1 MAVDPKRA
9 ASTAATAPARLAD
22 HQPAESGGQRVN
34 APPAPSPAPTPA
46 PAPAGAGV
54 QRHPLVHVDVVLRLR
69 CAHCDT
75 EGTLRL
81 GRDDWTGSAGDG
93 ADRCAGCGRVLR
105 VEVPGDAVTQAAR
118 AARDDLNAR
127 LLGAGLSVSEETVYA
142 FGGGWPGDP

>member
-1 MAVDPKRA
+1 MAVEPKRA

-22 HQPAESGGQRVN
+22 HQPAEAGGPVN
-34 APPAPSPAPTPA
+34 GPQPPTVPALAPTP
-46 PAPAGAGV
+46 PAAAK

-105 VEVPGDAVTQAAR
+105 VEVPGEAVTQAAR

-127 LLGAGLSVSEETVYA
+127 LLAAGLSVSEETVYA